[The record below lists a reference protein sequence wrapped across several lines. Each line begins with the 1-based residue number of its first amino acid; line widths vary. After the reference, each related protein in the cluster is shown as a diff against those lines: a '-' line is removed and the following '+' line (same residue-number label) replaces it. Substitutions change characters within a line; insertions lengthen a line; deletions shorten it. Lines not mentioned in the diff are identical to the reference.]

1 MIVVRESE
9 LKRMISSSRTGL
21 KVHVHVHDRVHIYM
35 DPVNSRQTYSCVRS
49 VLHNPFVLSQIPC
62 GATLLRFPLQHFAH
76 ET

>member
-9 LKRMISSSRTGL
+9 LKRSIISSRTGL
-21 KVHVHVHDRVHIYM
+21 EVHVHDRVHMYM